1 MSRPKSVS
9 REIAVQA
16 LYQWQMTGDDL
27 NHIIQQFL
35 DKPESKEA
43 QKGYFKTLVQGVVE
57 YLGDVDTL
65 ISQFVDRDLEKVD
78 PVEKAILRI
87 GTYELLHCLQV
98 PYRVVIN
105 ENINLAKRFG
115 AEKSHAYVNSVLD
128 KVAAKSRSVEMTGA
142 ARKRV

>member
-27 NHIIQQFL
+27 NQIIQQFL
-35 DKPESKEA
+35 DKPESKDA

-65 ISQFVDRDLEKVD
+65 I
-78 PVEKAILRI
+78 
-87 GTYELLHCLQV
+87 
-98 PYRVVIN
+98 
-105 ENINLAKRFG
+105 
-115 AEKSHAYVNSVLD
+115 
-128 KVAAKSRSVEMTGA
+128 
-142 ARKRV
+142 